1 MTRRVSHRV
10 FRRLKDSKGTSL
22 VEAALI
28 TPLLLLLTFG
38 ICEFASLFYVY
49 LALENG
55 VSQATRFGIT
65 GNVTGV
71 STREDSIRAAMR
83 DATPTL
89 TLPDSAFTFSHMPIG
104 GAAWTT
110 GSAGSTDE
118 LERVTVDVQL
128 EDHDAAALAILY
140 QRRDQLLGELHNEE
154 RKQVPM
160 SLRSLRRLLACD
172 GQSVVEIAL
181 ILPLVVVLVLGV
193 VEFSYALLD
202 AHVVTKRRAKGRT

>member
-55 VSQATRFGIT
+55 VSQASRFGVT
-65 GNVTGV
+65 GNVTGT

-89 TLPDSAFTFSHMPIG
+89 TLDDSAFTFSHMPIG
-104 GAAWTT
+104 GTTWTA
-110 GSAGSTDE
+110 GGAGSTDE
-118 LERVTVDVQL
+118 LERVTVDYTWN
-128 EDHDAAALAILY
+128 IMTP
-140 QRRDQLLGELHNEE
+140 LLWPFFTNGQIHFSVNSTMKNES
-154 RKQVPM
+154 RFQ
-160 SLRSLRRLLACD
+160 
-172 GQSVVEIAL
+172 
-181 ILPLVVVLVLGV
+181 
-193 VEFSYALLD
+193 
-202 AHVVTKRRAKGRT
+202 

>member
-55 VSQATRFGIT
+55 VSQATRFGVT
-65 GNVTGV
+65 GNVTGT
-71 STREDSIRAAMR
+71 SSREDSIRAAMR

-89 TLPDSAFTFSHMPIG
+89 TLDDSAFTFSHMPIG
-104 GAAWTT
+104 GTTWTT
-110 GSAGSTDE
+110 GGAGSTDE
-118 LERVTVDVQL
+118 LERVTVDYTWN
-128 EDHDAAALAILY
+128 IMTP
-140 QRRDQLLGELHNEE
+140 LLWPFFTNGQIHFSVNSTMKNES
-154 RKQVPM
+154 RFQ
-160 SLRSLRRLLACD
+160 
-172 GQSVVEIAL
+172 
-181 ILPLVVVLVLGV
+181 
-193 VEFSYALLD
+193 
-202 AHVVTKRRAKGRT
+202 

>member
-55 VSQATRFGIT
+55 VSQATRFGVT
-65 GNVTGV
+65 GNVTGT

-89 TLPDSAFTFSHMPIG
+89 TLDDSAFTFSHMPIG
-104 GAAWTT
+104 GTTWTT
-110 GSAGSTDE
+110 GGAGSTDE
-118 LERVTVDVQL
+118 LERVTVDYTWN
-128 EDHDAAALAILY
+128 IMTP
-140 QRRDQLLGELHNEE
+140 LLWPFFTNGQIHFSVNSTMKNES
-154 RKQVPM
+154 RFQ
-160 SLRSLRRLLACD
+160 
-172 GQSVVEIAL
+172 
-181 ILPLVVVLVLGV
+181 
-193 VEFSYALLD
+193 
-202 AHVVTKRRAKGRT
+202 